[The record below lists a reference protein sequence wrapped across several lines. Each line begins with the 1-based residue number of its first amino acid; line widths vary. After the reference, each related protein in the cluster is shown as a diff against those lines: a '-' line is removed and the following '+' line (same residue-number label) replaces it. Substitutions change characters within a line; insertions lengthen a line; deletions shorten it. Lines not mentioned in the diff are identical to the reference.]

1 MSGAPNFT
9 GRHAGRMGGHGPN
22 AARGRHGE
30 AHAAPGGFGLGG
42 GSLGLPAR
50 PVASMRAGAAARAV
64 PHFADIGKIEQKIS
78 SYSAHNVL
86 IDTHNCSFSTIFTDT
101 ARSQPY
107 HTTVS
112 HRTTKS
118 RIPAPCGIRQNERY
132 PAFHA
137 AGTAKGSRSPFDL
150 PGALYYLQD
159 MPPERQERQRGKG
172 FLFTGSLSFSHNAL
186 RSIPVHMPDFSPRN
200 HHHRQFPRFRD
211 RPRFPPVKPPTK
223 SPCSPTILG
232 APYAPERIPRTG
244 YGGVNRDW
252 RARVG
257 HVGRVYHVRHK
268 GRLPFRNWRGHRTR
282 RRLFL
287 CLP

>member
-1 MSGAPNFT
+1 MC
-9 GRHAGRMGGHGPN
+9 
-22 AARGRHGE
+22 
-30 AHAAPGGFGLGG
+30 
-42 GSLGLPAR
+42 SLTPTID
-50 PVASMRAGAAARAV
+50 
-64 PHFADIGKIEQKIS
+64 HFPPFLRTRRE
-78 SYSAHNVL
+78 
-86 IDTHNCSFSTIFTDT
+86 
-101 ARSQPY
+101 SQSY
-107 HTTVS
+107 HTTVH

-132 PAFHA
+132 PAFMRQVQQKA
-137 AGTAKGSRSPFDL
+137 ASSPFDL
-150 PGALYYLQD
+150 PGALYYLQN

-200 HHHRQFPRFRD
+200 HHRRQFPRFRD

-244 YGGVNRDW
+244 CGGVINRDR

-257 HVGRVYHVRHK
+257 HVGRAHHVRHK
-268 GRLPFRNWRGHRTR
+268 GRLPFRDERTYRTR